1 MLVNLYYSAKL
12 VEGIIDLLPY
22 KILPWVCVNAVNIVQ
37 LTIYS
42 FKIDTAISY
51 LTLLVFVYIW
61 MAIVV
66 VMFEVR
72 KMKRDETIS
81 CNQQASAPED
91 PADVPYNTFSS
102 HIAWC

>member
-12 VEGIIDLLPY
+12 FEGIVDLLPY
-22 KILPWVCVNAVNIVQ
+22 KILPWVCINAVNVVQ

-51 LTLLVFVYIW
+51 LTLIVFVYIW
-61 MAIVV
+61 MTIVV
-66 VMFEVR
+66 VLFEVR
-72 KMKRDETIS
+72 KMKREETIS
-81 CNQQASAPED
+81 CNQQASVPND

-102 HIAWC
+102 HIA